1 MVAFVAN
8 ADTTLVVG
16 QIVHATVDVLVD
28 YGRSLQE
35 GFLYIG
41 SSLCGRLHEDKA
53 VFTRKHFALVRTDLA
68 PRIQVTLVA
77 NEHDSHV
84 WVTVL
89 LYFLK
94 PASQMREGVT
104 ARYVIDEKSA
114 SCTAIVGACD
124 TLEGLLASSVPDLKL
139 NILLSDLDS
148 ARAELD
154 TNCQI
159 VLLSESLVR
168 KLE

>member
-1 MVAFVAN
+1 
-8 ADTTLVVG
+8 
-16 QIVHATVDVLVD
+16 
-28 YGRSLQE
+28 
-35 GFLYIG
+35 
-41 SSLCGRLHEDKA
+41 
-53 VFTRKHFALVRTDLA
+53 
-68 PRIQVTLVA
+68 
-77 NEHDSHV
+77 
-84 WVTVL
+84 
-89 LYFLK
+89 
-94 PASQMREGVT
+94 MREGVT